1 MKCIYCKNEIPTS
14 SKFCM
19 CCGKR
24 VIVCPACQY
33 GPLPMVAVYCPNCGK
48 KPVEKPE
55 NENSNMTKQ
64 KTVR

>member
-24 VIVCPACQY
+24 VI
-33 GPLPMVAVYCPNCGK
+33 GPLPMVADYCPNCGK

-55 NENSNMTKQ
+55 NENSNMTTQ